1 MAAVLRMTC
10 NRTMRLLTRFLK
22 DESGQDMARY
32 AIIAL
37 LIALAVI
44 LAVPR
49 LREEIDN
56 LLYSIG
62 DRL

>member
-1 MAAVLRMTC
+1 
-10 NRTMRLLTRFLK
+10 MRLLTRFLK